1 MPVRVETYDRLEDAA
16 RALSASRSA
25 RFLGGGTLVMRAV
38 NEADQSFDTVIRVR
52 DATLREV
59 RTDGDRLV
67 IGAGVTMVA
76 VIAHRDLA
84 FLAPVARA
92 VGGPAVRTMATVGGN
107 LFAASP
113 YGDFTAA
120 LLALGATVQPA
131 GAAGGGIPIEE
142 FLRDRDRN
150 AGTLVQSVS
159 VSRPRDP
166 AAFRFL
172 KVTRVK
178 PKGVAVMSIAAW
190 LPQSGGR
197 VAGARVAYG
206 AMGPTPVR
214 AVAVERALEGQALD
228 AAAIDRAAAA
238 AAEGLDPPSDSLAS
252 SWYRREVAGVH
263 LRRLLTAERRP

>member
-25 RFLGGGTLVMRAV
+25 RYLGGGTLVMRAV

-52 DATLREV
+52 DAALRDIRAESERV
-59 RTDGDRLV
+59 V
-67 IGAGVTMVA
+67 IGAGTTMAA

-92 VGGPAVRTMATVGGN
+92 VGGPAIRTMATVGGN

-120 LLALGATVQPA
+120 LLALGATVEVA
-131 GAAGGGIPIEE
+131 GAGGRGVAIED
-142 FLRDRDRN
+142 FLRERDRH
-150 AGTLVQSVS
+150 AGTLVQSVT
-159 VSRPRDP
+159 VPRPRDP

-178 PKGVAVMSIAAW
+178 PKGVSVMSIAAW

-197 VAGARVAYG
+197 VSGARVAYG

-214 AVAVERALEGQALD
+214 AVAVERVLDGQPLD
-228 AAAIDRAAAA
+228 AATIERAAAVA
-238 AAEGLDPPSDSLAS
+238 TDGLDPPTDGLAS
-252 SWYRREVAGVH
+252 SWYRRQVAGVH
-263 LRRLLTAERRP
+263 LKRLLTAERR